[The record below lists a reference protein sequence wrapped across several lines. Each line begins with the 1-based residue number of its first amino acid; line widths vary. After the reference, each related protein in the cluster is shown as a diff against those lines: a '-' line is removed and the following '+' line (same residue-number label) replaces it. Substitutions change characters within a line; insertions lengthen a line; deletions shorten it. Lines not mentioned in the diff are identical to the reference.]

1 MDELFKTFEPA
12 VVKGLMEEL
21 FTGYINSQ
29 LCCPDK
35 VGEIYELKRLLDIQA
50 EKEAERRNKNEVTTD
65 RHRVQERPCGCG

>member
-29 LCCPDK
+29 LCRPDK
-35 VGEIYELKRLLDIQA
+35 VGEIYELKRLLDIQ
-50 EKEAERRNKNEVTTD
+50 AERRNKNEVTTD